1 MPTEPAFQPKCAD
14 YAARVSM
21 SFSNQPMMSTI
32 GARLSRIEPGL
43 VDVEI
48 PFQHSLTQHNG
59 FLHGGALSTLADTAC
74 GYAAYSLMPENA
86 DVLTIELKLNFLA
99 PAIGER
105 VLAEGRVIRAGRNI
119 IVSAADVFS
128 ITAEHRKHVAT
139 MLATL
144 MCVYR

>member
-1 MPTEPAFQPKCAD
+1 MSSETAFQPKCAD

-21 SFSNQPMMSTI
+21 SFSNQPMMTTI

-48 PFQHSLTQHNG
+48 PFQASLTQHNG
-59 FLHGGALSTLADTAC
+59 FLHGGTVSTLADTAC

-105 VLAEGRVIRAGRNI
+105 VMAEGRVIRAGRS
-119 IVSAADVFS
+119 IVVSSADVYAF
-128 ITAEHRKHVAT
+128 AGEHRKHVAT
-139 MLATL
+139 MLATM

>member
-59 FLHGGALSTLADTAC
+59 FLHGGTVSTLADTAC

-128 ITAEHRKHVAT
+128 ISAEHRKHVAT